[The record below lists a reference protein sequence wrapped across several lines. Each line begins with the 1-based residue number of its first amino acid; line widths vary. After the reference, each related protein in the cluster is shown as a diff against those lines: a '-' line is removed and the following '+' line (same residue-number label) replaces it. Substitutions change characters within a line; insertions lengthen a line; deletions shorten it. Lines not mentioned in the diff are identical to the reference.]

1 MNGTHNPNQH
11 NKTMKNQM
19 KKGFTLIELLVV
31 IAIIGIL
38 ASMLLPTLAKA
49 KKKANRLKC
58 SNNIGQMT
66 KAYIGL
72 SGDVGAFPWL
82 LQDIDV
88 AGLYLADYRGQTQP
102 KINAKKYHG
111 PDIRFVICG
120 ASIRGDLDSAK
131 MIASPSDPKVTSE
144 NQKESTVGKL
154 SGGWGNWTKKASSSG
169 DNQGKSPSLAKGAA
183 YMANN
188 AGSYGHHLMGD
199 DQTPEALLH
208 FTRNV
213 GGNNPADVYLPRG
226 KTKKHWN
233 TVNKTLTTSH
243 KFNAPTDGN
252 KENRISGLDAGTGN
266 WSTSGGA
273 VVQGDDAQW
282 KAAIT
287 TTSKLSGGHLTDVN
301 QQISRFY
308 N

>member
-1 MNGTHNPNQH
+1 
-11 NKTMKNQM
+11 MKNHTN
-19 KKGFTLIELLVV
+19 KGFTLIELLVV

-169 DNQGKSPSLAKGAA
+169 
-183 YMANN
+183 ANSHYCATG

-199 DQTPEALLH
+199 DQTPETILH

-213 GGNNPADVYLPRG
+213 DGGDRATFKAPRG
-226 KTKKHWN
+226 SVKCTSS
-233 TVNKTLTTSH
+233 TGRTLANNAQG
-243 KFNAPTDGN
+243 KFNGPVTGN
-252 KENRISGLDAGTGN
+252 KKNRISGLDVGTGN

-273 VVQGDDAQW
+273 VVQGDDTQW
-282 KAAIT
+282 ETAKV
-287 TTSKLSGGHLTDVN
+287 TTSKQTGGRLTSAN
-301 QQISRFY
+301 EQISRFE

>member
-1 MNGTHNPNQH
+1 
-11 NKTMKNQM
+11 MKKLTN
-19 KKGFTLIELLVV
+19 KGFTLIELLVV

-49 KKKANRLKC
+49 KRKANRLKC
-58 SNNIGQMT
+58 SNNIGQIA
-66 KAYIGL
+66 KAHIGL
-72 SGDVGAFPWL
+72 AGEVEAFPWL
-82 LQDIDV
+82 LQDTDCWN
-88 AGLYLADYRGQTQP
+88 LYSADYRSVNGSKAKFESKRQP
-102 KINAKKYHG
+102 V
-111 PDIRFVICG
+111 DIRFVLCG
-120 ASIRGDLDSAK
+120 ASIRRDLDSAK
-131 MIASPSDPKVTSE
+131 MIASPSDPKVKSA
-144 NQKESTVGKL
+144 NQTEHTKGLLDGGK
-154 SGGWGNWTKKASSSG
+154 WGYRSMNDKKAG
-169 DNQGKSPSLAKGAA
+169 QGTLKKGAA

-213 GGNNPADVYLPRG
+213 GGSNPKDVYLPRG
-226 KTKKHWN
+226 KTKKHWS
-233 TVNKTLTTSH
+233 TVNKTLTTGH
-243 KFNAPTDGN
+243 KFNGPTGGN

-266 WSTSGGA
+266 WSTSSGA

-287 TTSKLSGGHLTDVN
+287 TTSKQAGGRLTTTN